1 MPVYTTRHP
10 TDAPPDNT
18 PSESTALETRDHP
31 HTAAALVQ
39 QGARIVRDYAALH
52 DRETAVLKQLADVIV
67 RLRACYQNNDGRP
80 DLRGTSAGY
89 RDAVQAIYYKADIP
103 ADSKSNM
110 QAAVRYHIAQRL
122 RVYMRAEGYT
132 ADDFEY
138 YRLNPDDAAERNKRR
153 ARERTVRARQAVEM
167 LSSATGNTA
176 YRQQDITQLMGSTPD
191 DAASPAPNPDELAA
205 LVTAASARFR
215 ELVSRAEL
223 DALVRLKHSEREK
236 LREELDALETAAA
249 LVRSYL

>member
-1 MPVYTTRHP
+1 SPTTAEPPGHTLREHPHGGYFHVATRWRLSTGSHGGTTVYHDDASSLPPAYRRPIHTDTWRHQMPAYTTRHP

-89 RDAVQAIYYKADIP
+89 RDAVQAIYYKANI
-103 ADSKSNM
+103 
-110 QAAVRYHIAQRL
+110 
-122 RVYMRAEGYT
+122 
-132 ADDFEY
+132 
-138 YRLNPDDAAERNKRR
+138 
-153 ARERTVRARQAVEM
+153 
-167 LSSATGNTA
+167 
-176 YRQQDITQLMGSTPD
+176 
-191 DAASPAPNPDELAA
+191 
-205 LVTAASARFR
+205 
-215 ELVSRAEL
+215 
-223 DALVRLKHSEREK
+223 
-236 LREELDALETAAA
+236 
-249 LVRSYL
+249 

>member
-1 MPVYTTRHP
+1 MAALSVHSSGGGTRRWIPSSAHRFARASLRRLLAETPPAKTSSDTPVRW
-10 TDAPPDNT
+10 
-18 PSESTALETRDHP
+18 
-31 HTAAALVQ
+31 TAAIDFSVSTSTTASWKL
-39 QGARIVRDYAALH
+39 AA
-52 DRETAVLKQLADVIV
+52 
-67 RLRACYQNNDGRP
+67 
-80 DLRGTSAGY
+80 TSAGY

>member
-1 MPVYTTRHP
+1 MPAYTTRHP

-110 QAAVRYHIAQRL
+110 
-122 RVYMRAEGYT
+122 
-132 ADDFEY
+132 
-138 YRLNPDDAAERNKRR
+138 RR

-205 LVTAASARFR
+205 VVTAASARFR
-215 ELVSRAEL
+215 ELVSRAGL